1 MKSIFYLHSTQQ
13 EVARE
18 MGCAFWSTLKAMR
31 SQGGIGSMVGKGQAA
46 KDYTHLTH
54 KGGVDVAQQFMKA
67 LTAEQRFREAMH

>member
-31 SQGGIGSMVGKGQAA
+31 SHGGIGAMVGKGQAA

-67 LTAEQRFREAMH
+67 LTAEQRFRESMH